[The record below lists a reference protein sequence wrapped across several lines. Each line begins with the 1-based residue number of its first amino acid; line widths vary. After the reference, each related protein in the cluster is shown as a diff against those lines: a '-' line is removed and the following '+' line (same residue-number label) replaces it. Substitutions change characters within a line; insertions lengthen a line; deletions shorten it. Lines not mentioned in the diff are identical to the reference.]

1 MTITFNLFSA
11 FGGRPFRVQKR
22 TIDRSTTNL
31 YSDLIFFVLVEG
43 SLKTYFVNL
52 IFRKIWM
59 TEKAVLSH
67 SRIFFSFFSQRRR
80 ENIKLGRSLITAT
93 PFSRTTVTTT
103 TTTAAT
109 TTTNAGCRFS
119 TTNEK
124 LGNRSTQLKKSSFHA
139 VSEKAF
145 RSFFCWIGN
154 YPAMPRHRFHSVW
167 CLQIEQLV
175 SFLVLLIF
183 YSYLHSFHLLSIH
196 RLEWLL
202 CLNTQFGDCKLRSCY
217 LFGLLTMIKV

>member
-103 TTTAAT
+103 T
-109 TTTNAGCRFS
+109 NAGCRFS

-124 LGNRSTQLKKSSFHA
+124 LGNRSTQLKN
-139 VSEKAF
+139 KAASMPF
-145 RSFFCWIGN
+145 LKRLFVRSFAGLAITQQ
-154 YPAMPRHRFHSVW
+154 
-167 CLQIEQLV
+167 CLGTGFI
-175 SFLVLLIF
+175 
-183 YSYLHSFHLLSIH
+183 
-196 RLEWLL
+196 
-202 CLNTQFGDCKLRSCY
+202 QFGVCK
-217 LFGLLTMIKV
+217 

>member
-103 TTTAAT
+103 TAATTAAT
-109 TTTNAGCRFS
+109 TTTNAGCRYS

-124 LGNRSTQLKKSSFHA
+124 LGNRSTQLKN
-139 VSEKAF
+139 KAASMPF
-145 RSFFCWIGN
+145 LKRLFVRSFAGLAITQQ
-154 YPAMPRHRFHSVW
+154 
-167 CLQIEQLV
+167 CLGTGFI
-175 SFLVLLIF
+175 
-183 YSYLHSFHLLSIH
+183 
-196 RLEWLL
+196 
-202 CLNTQFGDCKLRSCY
+202 QFGVCK
-217 LFGLLTMIKV
+217 